1 MDFSQVQVQL
11 FRSMNGVIDNDIQ
24 ASIISKK
31 SNRGVYV
38 FNNVIDI

>member
-1 MDFSQVQVQL
+1 MQQEMDFIFNCILV
-11 FRSMNGVIDNDIQ
+11 DNDIQ

-31 SNRGVYV
+31 SNRGVNV